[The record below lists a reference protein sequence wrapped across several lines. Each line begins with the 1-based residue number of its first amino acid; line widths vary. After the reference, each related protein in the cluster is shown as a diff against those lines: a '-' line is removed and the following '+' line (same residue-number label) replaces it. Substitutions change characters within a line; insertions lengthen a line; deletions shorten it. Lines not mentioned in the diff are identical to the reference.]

1 MYLDKRKKNGLVLS
15 YDGFK
20 TGKEISDFCFEKL
33 KKTKTYNVLVKK
45 FCKNSLEN
53 YFRLYFYLNSFPHA
67 HKIIL
72 TKKIIR
78 I

>member
-1 MYLDKRKKNGLVLS
+1 MYLDKRNKNGLILS

-20 TGKEISDFCFEKL
+20 IGKEIRIFVLKI
-33 KKTKTYNVLVKK
+33 KKTKTYNILVKEL
-45 FCKNSLEN
+45 CKDNLEN

-72 TKKIIR
+72 FENKKLI
-78 I
+78 